1 MALFNKLVQIQIAT
15 SQTILDMWHNNF
27 ATRVA
32 SQVAE
37 QLENEDYRELRNI
50 KKTRQIWVETQPCFQ
65 SSKNLTLSIAV
76 KKRAK
81 LDNKFLK
88 YCSILLNFF
97 IFFQIFWPRLFEQT
111 DILAVIWPSLFQIW
125 IFGVFLYLQSIS
137 LIMIKI

>member
-111 DILAVIWPSLFQIW
+111 DILAVIWPSLFQI
-125 IFGVFLYLQSIS
+125 
-137 LIMIKI
+137 

>member
-81 LDNKFLK
+81 LDNKFSK

-111 DILAVIWPSLFQIW
+111 DILAVIWPSLFQI
-125 IFGVFLYLQSIS
+125 
-137 LIMIKI
+137 

>member
-32 SQVAE
+32 SEVAE

-81 LDNKFLK
+81 LDNKFSK

-111 DILAVIWPSLFQIW
+111 DILAVIWPSLFQI
-125 IFGVFLYLQSIS
+125 
-137 LIMIKI
+137 

>member
-1 MALFNKLVQIQIAT
+1 MQIQIAT